1 MNDVICYTSKDGSTI
16 KNINIEWANKIIMYS
31 PTIVQG
37 LDFQPPIF
45 QPVFVNFKGAF
56 TINPLQV
63 SQQICR
69 NRNISA
75 VFIFCGEMPNEEPF
89 KDIHETREHIMDT
102 INSIKSFN
110 KYSFN
115 TTITL
120 TNKNYSENE
129 YSSLYYEYIYQQQ
142 ILSSCCTHN
151 LCCIL
156 ALKGFEIV
164 KPTISICPME
174 IQTGKVERLQMKL
187 AIKKSNSILYQKYV
201 DNTLEEPDEKYKTS
215 IDNILKYYSVPL
227 DTSSM
232 DEDTLQIHKNFL
244 IDNEDNLSNPRSI
257 NYYYAISLL
266 LGQNPQRIENAIK
279 KRLKEDF
286 METIHT
292 ATCIKVKE
300 YLNIISK
307 YLSDVINPLAFSYNT
322 GDKRLLKPISLTDD
336 EFSYIKRFS
345 RTKKPKPTT
354 QLELLPLF
362 QLIVYDIFG
371 NVLTKERSKSKVDKN
386 LTKEQK
392 AEAKVANK
400 DKAIRDNISSI
411 VWDTEHIEKFVVLLN
426 YTNAKNECDY
436 TPIILADIVKKT
448 EPQPHEDKIKQPQ
461 ILLERMHKFLW
472 IT

>member
-1 MNDVICYTSKDGSTI
+1 
-16 KNINIEWANKIIMYS
+16 
-31 PTIVQG
+31 
-37 LDFQPPIF
+37 
-45 QPVFVNFKGAF
+45 
-56 TINPLQV
+56 
-63 SQQICR
+63 
-69 NRNISA
+69 
-75 VFIFCGEMPNEEPF
+75 
-89 KDIHETREHIMDT
+89 
-102 INSIKSFN
+102 
-110 KYSFN
+110 
-115 TTITL
+115 
-120 TNKNYSENE
+120 
-129 YSSLYYEYIYQQQ
+129 
-142 ILSSCCTHN
+142 
-151 LCCIL
+151 
-156 ALKGFEIV
+156 
-164 KPTISICPME
+164 
-174 IQTGKVERLQMKL
+174 
-187 AIKKSNSILYQKYV
+187 
-201 DNTLEEPDEKYKTS
+201 
-215 IDNILKYYSVPL
+215 
-227 DTSSM
+227 
-232 DEDTLQIHKNFL
+232 
-244 IDNEDNLSNPRSI
+244 
-257 NYYYAISLL
+257 L

-300 YLNIISK
+300 YLNVISK

-322 GDKRLLKPISLTDD
+322 GDKRLLKPMSLTDD

-371 NVLTKERSKSKVDKN
+371 NVLTKERCKSKVDKN

-448 EPQPHEDKIKQPQ
+448 DPPSIEANIVKKAEPQTEEDKIEQRRIFIEKVN
-461 ILLERMHKFLW
+461 KFLW